1 MADVEKKRKS
11 VSFSPGA
18 VVVDGDGAVAEAA
31 NGEQNGAADPAV
43 DEVNDMLK
51 ELGKKKKKKPKKDD
65 PDAEKNDGGDE
76 LDMSALKKKKKKKPK
91 TEDFD
96 AKLAEAGEGG
106 AESVDKDKPQE
117 GDMVE
122 GTGIWQ
128 HDETDN
134 IQYPLLLQRFFIV
147 LHDRHPDLIGA
158 SGKSHK
164 IPPVQCLRDGNK
176 KTIFANL
183 PAIAKR
189 LKRNEEHII
198 QFLLAEMGT
207 SGSVDGSMRLVI
219 KGKFN
224 SKQIENI
231 LRRYIQEYVSCKTCR
246 SLNTELAKGENR
258 LWYMTCQSCGSR
270 RTVPAIRTGVIVQVG
285 KRKRAQG

>member
-1 MADVEKKRKS
+1 ME
-11 VSFSPGA
+11 
-18 VVVDGDGAVAEAA
+18 
-31 NGEQNGAADPAV
+31 NQ
-43 DEVNDMLK
+43 DMLK
-51 ELGKKKKKKPKKDD
+51 ELGKKKKKKPKKDEAG
-65 PDAEKNDGGDE
+65 DAEKNEGGDE

-106 AESVDKDKPQE
+106 GAESADKAKPQE
-117 GDMVE
+117 GDME
-122 GTGIWQ
+122 LGTGIWQ
-128 HDETDN
+128 HDETEN
-134 IQYPLLLQRFFIV
+134 IQYALLLQRFFIV

-224 SKQIENI
+224 AKQIEKWVAH
-231 LRRYIQEYVSCKTCR
+231 RPS
-246 SLNTELAKGENR
+246 
-258 LWYMTCQSCGSR
+258 
-270 RTVPAIRTGVIVQVG
+270 
-285 KRKRAQG
+285 

>member
-1 MADVEKKRKS
+1 
-11 VSFSPGA
+11 
-18 VVVDGDGAVAEAA
+18 
-31 NGEQNGAADPAV
+31 
-43 DEVNDMLK
+43 MLK

-65 PDAEKNDGGDE
+65 ADAEKNDGGDE

-96 AKLAEAGEGG
+96 AKLAEAGDGGG
-106 AESVDKDKPQE
+106 ADSLDKDKPQE

-224 SKQIENI
+224 SKQIE
-231 LRRYIQEYVSCKTCR
+231 K
-246 SLNTELAKGENR
+246 
-258 LWYMTCQSCGSR
+258 
-270 RTVPAIRTGVIVQVG
+270 
-285 KRKRAQG
+285 

>member
-1 MADVEKKRKS
+1 
-11 VSFSPGA
+11 
-18 VVVDGDGAVAEAA
+18 
-31 NGEQNGAADPAV
+31 
-43 DEVNDMLK
+43 MLK

-65 PDAEKNDGGDE
+65 ADAEKNDGGDE

-106 AESVDKDKPQE
+106 ADSVDKDKPQE

-224 SKQIENI
+224 SKQIE
-231 LRRYIQEYVSCKTCR
+231 K
-246 SLNTELAKGENR
+246 
-258 LWYMTCQSCGSR
+258 
-270 RTVPAIRTGVIVQVG
+270 
-285 KRKRAQG
+285 